1 MTSRFNKAIEHVFKH
16 EGGFNDIKE
25 DRGGATNWGISLV
38 FLKSVGKDIDGDGDV
53 DWLDIKKLTKDE
65 AKELY
70 YDNFW
75 KPLYERLPERLA
87 IKVFDL
93 GVNAGNGASHKVLQR
108 ALNLLGS
115 NLVTDGVIGQNTIT
129 EVGKYPEVQILY
141 AFCKMQLDFYNK
153 IVEKNP
159 SQAKFI
165 KGWTNRANWLP

>member
-1 MTSRFNKAIEHVFKH
+1 MTPRFNKAIEHVFKH

-25 DRGGATNWGISLV
+25 DKGGATNWGISLV
-38 FLKSVGKDIDGDGDV
+38 FLKSVGKDIDEDGDV
-53 DWLDIKKLTKDE
+53 DWLDIKKLTKDQ

-75 KPLYERLPERLA
+75 KPIYERFSERVS
-87 IKVFDL
+87 IKVFDF
-93 GVNAGNGASHKVLQR
+93 GVNAGNGASHKTLQR
-108 ALNLLGS
+108 ALNNLGS
-115 NLVTDGVIGQNTIT
+115 NLAVDGVVGNNTLSEIA
-129 EVGKYPEVQILY
+129 KYSEIAILN
-141 AFCKMQLDFYNK
+141 AFVKCQQDYYNR